1 MKKKK
6 YYKLPKS
13 IPILGRMYSITYNES
28 LDAYGICNR
37 HRATIEINPVRC
49 ENKELIIK
57 TTWHEIGHA
66 WTWESGMCNF
76 LSAQAE
82 EMVVESFANL
92 NYSLH
97 GGSFRALKPM
107 R

>member
-1 MKKKK
+1 MSKKK
-6 YYKLPKS
+6 YYRLPRK
-13 IPILGRMYSITYNES
+13 IPILGRVYSISYNET

-37 HRATIEINPVRC
+37 HKATIEINPVRC

-66 WTWESGMCNF
+66 WTWES
-76 LSAQAE
+76 
-82 EMVVESFANL
+82 FANL

-97 GGSFRALKPM
+97 GGSFRAVKKV
-107 R
+107 